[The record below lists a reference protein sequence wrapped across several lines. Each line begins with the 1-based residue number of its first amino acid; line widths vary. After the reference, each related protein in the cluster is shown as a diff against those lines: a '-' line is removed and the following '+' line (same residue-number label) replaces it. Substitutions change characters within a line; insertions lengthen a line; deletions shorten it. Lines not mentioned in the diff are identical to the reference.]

1 MHFKVT
7 PDESDQRL
15 DVFLAGKLE
24 NVTRSAVQR
33 WIARDRVLVAGE
45 HRKAK
50 YLVQPG
56 EDISVDPLSPEPS
69 EVVPEAIP
77 LQILYQDSHL
87 LVIDKPSG
95 MVVHPGAGNPRG
107 TLANA
112 LVHYFQQ
119 ISRRE
124 TIRPGIVHR
133 LDKQTSGLLIVAKQ
147 EWVHDFLSR
156 QFSSRKVEKQ
166 YLALVYKRMDRQKG
180 EIGVPLG
187 RHPTARTKISTR
199 SQRPKEALTEYRVLR
214 SYENFSYLQVTPHT
228 GRTHQIRVHL
238 AHLGHAV
245 VGDEAYGSR
254 QHQHLKDPVLAD
266 AIKSLGR
273 HFLHASHLAFTHPES
288 KQRVSFES
296 RLPSQLAELLD
307 TLE

>member
-1 MHFKVT
+1 MHFKVH
-7 PDESDQRL
+7 PDDSGQRL
-15 DVFLAGKLE
+15 DIFLAGKLE

-33 WIARDRVLVAGE
+33 WIAQDRVLVAGE
-45 HRKAK
+45 PRKAK

-56 EDISVDPLSPEPS
+56 EDISADPLPPEPS

-87 LVIDKPSG
+87 LVVDKPSG

-133 LDKQTSGLLIVAKQ
+133 LDKQTSGLLVVAKR

-166 YLALVYKRMDRQKG
+166 YLALVYKRMSRQKG
-180 EIGVPLG
+180 EIRVPLG
-187 RHPTARTKISTR
+187 RHPTARTKISTH
-199 SQRPKEALTEYRVLR
+199 SQRLKETHTEYRVLR
-214 SYENFSYLQVTPHT
+214 SYRHFSYLQVTPHT

-245 VGDEAYGSR
+245 VGDEVYGSR
-254 QHQHLKDPVLAD
+254 QLPQLKNPVLAS
-266 AIKSLGR
+266 AITNLGR
-273 HFLHASHLAFTHPES
+273 HFLHASQLAFTHPES
-288 KQRVSFES
+288 KKRISFES
-296 RLPSQLAELLD
+296 LLPSQLAELLD
-307 TLE
+307 SLE

>member
-1 MHFKVT
+1 MRFTVH
-7 PDESDQRL
+7 PEESGQRL

-33 WIARDRVLVAGE
+33 WISRDRVLVAGE
-45 HRKAK
+45 GRKAK

-56 EDISVDPLSPEPS
+56 EEVSVDPLPPEPS
-69 EVVPEAIP
+69 ELIPEAIP
-77 LQILYQDSHL
+77 LQILYQDSQL
-87 LVIDKPSG
+87 LVINKPSG
-95 MVVHPGAGNPRG
+95 MVVHPGAGNPSG

-133 LDKQTSGLLIVAKQ
+133 LDKQTSGLMIVAKQ

-166 YLALVYKRMDRQKG
+166 YLALVYKRLDRKKG
-180 EIGVPLG
+180 EIKVSLG
-187 RHPTARTKISTR
+187 RHPTARTKISTQSR
-199 SQRPKEALTEYRVLR
+199 KPKEALTEYRVLR
-214 SYENFSYLQVTPHT
+214 SYDHFSYVEVTPHT

-238 AHLGHAV
+238 AHLGHPV
-245 VGDEAYGSR
+245 VGDEIYGSK
-254 QHQHLKDPVLAD
+254 QGQHLKDPGLAA
-266 AIKSLGR
+266 AIKGLGR
-273 HFLHASHLAFTHPES
+273 HFLHASFLAFTHPET

-296 RLPSQLAELLD
+296 PLPPQLAELLA

>member
-7 PDESDQRL
+7 RDESGQRL

-33 WIARDRVLVAGE
+33 WIARDRVRVTGE
-45 HRKAK
+45 RRKPK
-50 YLVQPG
+50 YLLQSG
-56 EDISVDPLSPEPS
+56 EDVSVNPLPPEPL
-69 EVVPEAIP
+69 ELIPEAIP
-77 LQILYQDSHL
+77 LQILHQDSHL
-87 LVIDKPSG
+87 LVVDKPSG

-180 EIGVPLG
+180 EIRIPLG
-187 RHPTARTKISTR
+187 RHPTTHTKISTR

-214 SYENFSYLQVTPHT
+214 SYDHFSYLQVTPHT

-238 AHLGHAV
+238 AHLGHPV

-254 QHQHLKDPVLAD
+254 QRQHLKDPVLAA

-273 HFLHASHLAFTHPES
+273 HFLHASYLAFTHPES
-288 KQRVSFES
+288 KKRVNFES
-296 RLPSQLAELLD
+296 QLPSQLAELLD

>member
-1 MHFKVT
+1 MRFTVH
-7 PDESDQRL
+7 PEESGQRL
-15 DVFLAGKLE
+15 DIFLAAKLE

-45 HRKAK
+45 HRKAR

-56 EDISVDPLSPEPS
+56 EDVLVEPLPPEPS

-156 QFSSRKVEKQ
+156 QFSSRKIEKQ

-214 SYENFSYLQVTPHT
+214 SYEKFSYLQVTPHT

-245 VGDEAYGSR
+245 VGDETYGPR
-254 QHQHLKDPVLAD
+254 QQQLKSPVLAS
-266 AIKSLGR
+266 AIRDLGR
-273 HFLHASHLAFTHPES
+273 YFLHASHLTFTHPES

-296 RLPSQLAELLD
+296 PLPPQLAELLN

>member
-1 MHFKVT
+1 MRFTVQ
-7 PDESDQRL
+7 PEEAGQRL
-15 DVFLAGKLE
+15 DVFLTGKLE
-24 NVTRSAVQR
+24 NVTRSVVQR
-33 WIARDRVLVAGE
+33 WIARDRVMVRGE
-45 HRKAK
+45 LRKAR
-50 YLVQPG
+50 YLLQSG
-56 EDISVDPLSPEPS
+56 ENVSVDPLPPEPS
-69 EVVPEAIP
+69 ELIPEAIP
-77 LQILYQDSHL
+77 LQILYQDSLL

-95 MVVHPGAGNPRG
+95 MVVHPGAGNPTG

-133 LDKQTSGLLIVAKQ
+133 LDKQTSGLMIVAKH

-156 QFSSRKVEKQ
+156 QFSSREVEKQ
-166 YLALVYKRMDRQKG
+166 YLALVYKRLERKKG
-180 EIGVPLG
+180 AIRVPLG

-199 SQRPKEALTEYRVLR
+199 SQKPKEALTEYRVVR
-214 SYENFSYLQVTPHT
+214 SYDHFSYLQVTPHT

-238 AHLGHAV
+238 SHLGHPV
-245 VGDEAYGSR
+245 VGDDTYGSR
-254 QHQHLKDPVLAD
+254 QPQHLKDPVLAA
-266 AIKSLGR
+266 AIKGLGR
-273 HFLHASHLAFTHPES
+273 HFLHASFLAFTHPES

-296 RLPSQLAELLD
+296 PLPSQLAELLA

>member
-1 MHFKVT
+1 MRFTVH
-7 PDESDQRL
+7 PDESGQRL

-33 WIARDRVLVAGE
+33 WIARDRVLVTGE
-45 HRKAK
+45 LRKAK
-50 YLVQPG
+50 YLVQQG
-56 EDISVDPLSPEPS
+56 EEVSVDPLPAEPS
-69 EVVPEAIP
+69 ALVPEAIP
-77 LQILYQDSHL
+77 LQILYQDSLL

-95 MVVHPGAGNPRG
+95 MVVHPGAGNPTG

-112 LVHYFQQ
+112 LVHYLQQ

-124 TIRPGIVHR
+124 TMRPGIVHR

-166 YLALVYKRMDRQKG
+166 YLALVYNHLDRKKG
-180 EIGVPLG
+180 EIRVPLG
-187 RHPTARTKISTR
+187 RHPTARTRISTQ
-199 SQRPKEALTEYRVLR
+199 SQKPKEALTKYRVLR
-214 SYENFSYLQVTPHT
+214 AYDHFSYLQVTPHT

-238 AHLGHAV
+238 DHLGHPV
-245 VGDEAYGSR
+245 VGDETYGSR
-254 QHQHLKDPVLAD
+254 QRQHLKDPVVAA

-273 HFLHASHLAFTHPES
+273 HFLHASFLAFTHPES

-296 RLPSQLAELLD
+296 PLPSQLAELLA

>member
-1 MHFKVT
+1 MRFTVH
-7 PDESDQRL
+7 PEESGQRL
-15 DVFLAGKLE
+15 DIFLAAKLE

-45 HRKAK
+45 HRKAR

-56 EDISVDPLSPEPS
+56 EDVLVEPLPPEPS

-156 QFSSRKVEKQ
+156 QFSSRKIEKQ

-180 EIGVPLG
+180 EIRVPLG

-245 VGDEAYGSR
+245 VGDETYGPR
-254 QHQHLKDPVLAD
+254 KQQLKSPVLAS
-266 AIKSLGR
+266 AIRDLGR
-273 HFLHASHLAFTHPES
+273 YFLHANHLTFTHPES

-296 RLPSQLAELLD
+296 PLPPQLAELLN